1 MGATRTLRESSN
13 ERGGPLKRTILVV
26 DDEPRILMLMEHTL
40 RDLEDEDEDIEVL
53 TATDGDEA
61 LDAIQAERPA
71 LVFLD
76 IMMPS
81 VDGFDVC
88 NTVKNEWGM
97 QDVYVAMLT
106 SKGQEVDR
114 QRGARVGADLYLT
127 KPFDPDK
134 VLEIA
139 RDVLGLPG

>member
-1 MGATRTLRESSN
+1 MN
-13 ERGGPLKRTILVV
+13 KTILVV
-26 DDEPRILMLMEHTL
+26 DDEARILMLMEHTL
-40 RDLEDEDEDIEVL
+40 RDLEDEDEEVEVL
-53 TATDGDEA
+53 TANDGDEA
-61 LDAIQAERPA
+61 LEAIQAKKPA

-76 IMMPS
+76 IMMPN

-88 NTVKNEWGM
+88 DTVKNEWGM

-106 SKGQEVDR
+106 AKGQEADR
-114 QRGARVGADLYLT
+114 QRGIEAGADLYLT

-139 RDVLGLPG
+139 REVLDLPG